1 MMVTQEHQSSGDSLL
16 LGAFKQ
22 RTSPLAAPWRLLWTN
37 NTLMASL
44 TELQLSKVAT
54 ADLLANSE
62 VWSNHKDPR
71 GRGGAGG
78 PRVPA
83 APLGHFTAPDRPLA
97 LLLSGVIHD
106 CGAGGTE
113 IQMNQAGAQS
123 RQLRPKENSWDDCCW
138 HRCRW
143 ISHCCQHTER
153 RKHTIWVCY
162 KHHYTSKT
170 ITECKK
176 YIASFYKVKHHEIK
190 TFARNSGQLT

>member
-1 MMVTQEHQSSGDSLL
+1 
-16 LGAFKQ
+16 
-22 RTSPLAAPWRLLWTN
+22 
-37 NTLMASL
+37 MASL

-71 GRGGAGG
+71 SGGAGG

-113 IQMNQAGAQS
+113 IQTNQAGA
-123 RQLRPKENSWDDCCW
+123 
-138 HRCRW
+138 
-143 ISHCCQHTER
+143 
-153 RKHTIWVCY
+153 
-162 KHHYTSKT
+162 
-170 ITECKK
+170 
-176 YIASFYKVKHHEIK
+176 
-190 TFARNSGQLT
+190 